1 MRIGYILT
9 VGRFIGLLLKKLR
22 LLLIKTIRILSISF
36 LQLNRKKMSYFRGL
50 YQKYL
55 ETIDSKNCIVE
66 LEFKDALVLI
76 KVIACRNEI
85 NSCKQLSVLNNFHD
99 DFEIENRFALTNKF
113 LLAICHASIFIFKSN
128 RL

>member
-1 MRIGYILT
+1 
-9 VGRFIGLLLKKLR
+9 
-22 LLLIKTIRILSISF
+22 
-36 LQLNRKKMSYFRGL
+36 MSYFRGP

-66 LEFKDALVLI
+66 LAFKDVLVLI

-85 NSCKQLSVLNNFHD
+85 NSYEQLSVLINLCD

-113 LLAICHASIFIFKSN
+113 LLAIATLLFLFLSLIDCKKNNGIAKIW
-128 RL
+128 